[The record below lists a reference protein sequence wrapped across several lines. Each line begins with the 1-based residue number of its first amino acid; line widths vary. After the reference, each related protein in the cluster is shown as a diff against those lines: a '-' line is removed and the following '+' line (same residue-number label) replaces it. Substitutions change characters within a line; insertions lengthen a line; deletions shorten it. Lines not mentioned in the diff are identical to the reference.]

1 MRLGFLD
8 LRFLII
14 FVVGLGFLVAFSAPL
29 LGFYVGGFYRFHV
42 GGFYVGGFYW
52 VLTFCVVCVVCGV
65 YYLEQVYGLRSAYGL
80 SLLVYGVLFVSVLC
94 NALVFL
100 SSFVVFLDFYLHFY
114 FPSFWLVHNHNHIGP
129 SAQSSPFCQLFSF
142 SCFV

>member
-42 GGFYVGGFYW
+42 GGFYVGRFYG

-65 YYLEQVYGLRSAYGL
+65 YYLEQVYG
-80 SLLVYGVLFVSVLC
+80 
-94 NALVFL
+94 
-100 SSFVVFLDFYLHFY
+100 
-114 FPSFWLVHNHNHIGP
+114 
-129 SAQSSPFCQLFSF
+129 
-142 SCFV
+142 